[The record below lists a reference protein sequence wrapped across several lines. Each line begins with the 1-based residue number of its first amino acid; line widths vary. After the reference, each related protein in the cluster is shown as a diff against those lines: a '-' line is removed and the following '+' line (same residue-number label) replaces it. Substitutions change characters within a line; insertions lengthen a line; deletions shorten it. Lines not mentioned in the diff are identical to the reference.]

1 MVSRVLALAFVFSAL
16 IGVSPSQA
24 QVPSGSVPPVAA
36 KDDVAVAG
44 AAAKVVSLRVGYSP
58 IVPFV
63 SSHTGLE
70 GAPRGF
76 EVDVIG
82 AAASGL
88 GRPVTWVKTR
98 NVKENL
104 EQLVRGEVDIAVGG
118 ISVTRTREGFVDFTY
133 PVVRNG
139 QAIVV
144 LAESQESG
152 VLDRLF
158 NVLKGG
164 RLGVLLG
171 FVLLLI
177 VAGHLVW
184 LAERGSPSF
193 DDRYIPGVFEGMY
206 WAIVTASTVGYGDK
220 APVRW
225 PGRIVAALVIVVS
238 LPMFA
243 IFTAELSS
251 AITIEAVSHG
261 AINQPKDLNNR
272 PVAVLQGTTG
282 ADWAKAQGAR
292 LRVVNDLDE
301 AIKVLRAKEVMAVV
315 YDAPPLKVLVQS
327 SPDLASLTGTF
338 DQLDVGFAV
347 AENDPLREQLNR
359 QLLALREQGTIDEL
373 RHTWFG
379 D

>member
-1 MVSRVLALAFVFSAL
+1 
-16 IGVSPSQA
+16 
-24 QVPSGSVPPVAA
+24 
-36 KDDVAVAG
+36 
-44 AAAKVVSLRVGYSP
+44 
-58 IVPFV
+58 
-63 SSHTGLE
+63 
-70 GAPRGF
+70 
-76 EVDVIG
+76 
-82 AAASGL
+82 
-88 GRPVTWVKTR
+88 
-98 NVKENL
+98 
-104 EQLVRGEVDIAVGG
+104 
-118 ISVTRTREGFVDFTY
+118 
-133 PVVRNG
+133 
-139 QAIVV
+139 
-144 LAESQESG
+144 
-152 VLDRLF
+152 
-158 NVLKGG
+158 
-164 RLGVLLG
+164 
-171 FVLLLI
+171 
-177 VAGHLVW
+177 
-184 LAERGSPSF
+184 
-193 DDRYIPGVFEGMY
+193 
-206 WAIVTASTVGYGDK
+206 
-220 APVRW
+220 
-225 PGRIVAALVIVVS
+225 
-238 LPMFA
+238 MFA